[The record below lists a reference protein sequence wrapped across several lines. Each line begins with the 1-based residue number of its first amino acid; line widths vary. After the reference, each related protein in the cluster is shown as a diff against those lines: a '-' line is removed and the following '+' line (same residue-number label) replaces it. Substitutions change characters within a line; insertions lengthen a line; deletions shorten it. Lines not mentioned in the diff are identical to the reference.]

1 MVETAVR
8 LTDLTQ
14 RLNMSRLDDHLDER
28 AARLSRYCAE
38 VPPPA
43 PSTPLQIEVI
53 RPLCPACDVRM
64 HTVVS
69 GTDGQVMSLVHI
81 PGCNCLK
88 ASVNPDG
95 FRLRMDEEAMW
106 VLGQSGGPVLA
117 WGREDEESPWMRL

>member
-1 MVETAVR
+1 VSHVDDLLDQRDRR
-8 LTDLTQ
+8 L
-14 RLNMSRLDDHLDER
+14 
-28 AARLSRYCAE
+28 AAYCAE
-38 VPPPA
+38 VLPAA

-69 GTDGQVMSLVHI
+69 GTEGQVMSLVHV
-81 PGCNCLK
+81 PGCNCLRT
-88 ASVNPDG
+88 SLNPDG